1 MKFKDIYICSDLDGT
16 LLNENNEI
24 SKENLEAI
32 EYFRSHGGKFM
43 IATGRVPD
51 AIFPA
56 IGDLKTDFPCVC
68 LNGCGI
74 YDLNLKEYVETVALD
89 DGVEIVA
96 REIMEYSQNSGVE
109 IFNDDGICVVK
120 RTKAVDFHLN
130 YEKVKEKRAG
140 DFDEIPKPW
149 LKILFAQST
158 EETEAIRE
166 KFLSSHYN
174 EKYTLVKTHNL
185 YYEIFN
191 KSASKG
197 KALVKLCKNYG
208 IDIKNVIAIGDNEN
222 DITMLNAAGRSV
234 AVANAPEIVKKN
246 ADIITCSNEEH
257 AIADLIKKL

>member
-32 EYFRSHGGKFM
+32 EYFRAHGGKIM

-56 IGDLKTDFPCVC
+56 IGDLKTDFPCIC

-74 YDLNLKEYVETVALD
+74 YDLELKKYVETVALD

-96 REIMEYSQNSGVE
+96 RKIMEYSKNSGVE
-109 IFNDDGICVVK
+109 IFNEDGIYVVR
-120 RTKAVDFHLN
+120 RTPAVDFHLN
-130 YEKVKEKRAG
+130 YEKVSEKITG
-140 DFDEIPKPW
+140 DFDKIPKPW
-149 LKILFAQST
+149 LKILFAQSS
-158 EETEAIRE
+158 EETDAIRE
-166 KFLSSHYN
+166 EFLSSPYH

-197 KALVKLCKNYG
+197 KALLKLCKNYG
-208 IDIKNVIAIGDNEN
+208 IDIKNVIAMGDNEN
-222 DITMLNAAGRSV
+222 DITMLEVSGKSV

-246 ADIITCSNEEH
+246 ADIITCSNVEH
-257 AIADLIKKL
+257 AIADLIQKL

>member
-1 MKFKDIYICSDLDGT
+1 MKFENIYICSDLDGT

-24 SKENLEAI
+24 SKENLDAI

-56 IGDLKTDFPCVC
+56 IGDLKTDFPCIC

-74 YDLNLKEYVETVALD
+74 YDLELRKYVETIALD
-89 DGVEIVA
+89 DGVQEVTQ
-96 REIMEYSQNSGVE
+96 EIMEYSKNSGVE
-109 IFNDDGICVVK
+109 IFNDDGICVVR
-120 RTKAVDFHLN
+120 RTPAVDFHLN
-130 YEKVKEKRAG
+130 YEKVTEKLTA
-140 DFDEIPKPW
+140 DLEDIPKPW
-149 LKILFAQST
+149 LKILFAQSP
-158 EETEAIRE
+158 EETDAIRE
-166 KFLSSHYN
+166 KFLSSCYH

-197 KALVKLCKNYG
+197 KALLKLCKDYG
-208 IDIKNVIAIGDNEN
+208 IDLKNVVAIGDNEN
-222 DITMLNAAGRSV
+222 DITMLDVAGVGAAVS
-234 AVANAPEIVKKN
+234 NAPEIVKKN
-246 ADIITCSNEEH
+246 ADIITCSNEKH